1 MRKSRPGLGGPL
13 IPTPLLLPSCLL
25 GEGRTQKPDL
35 SSLQPLPPLPQFP
48 PGLKEAKENRA
59 LLRLPLSLPLP
70 HFLLGED
77 GLLAPPSPP
86 WQILALV
93 SSFCRAPR
101 VKRLDSNWTL
111 LFLSISPF
119 SWLSTPDTKLYITV
133 APPCVEIRIFRRYE
147 SPGEGVFFGDE
158 GRMGRR

>member
-1 MRKSRPGLGGPL
+1 MFPAPFMSQGTAVRKSRPGLGGPL

-111 LFLSISPF
+111 ISLHFTLFMAFHP
-119 SWLSTPDTKLYITV
+119 
-133 APPCVEIRIFRRYE
+133 RRKAVYH
-147 SPGEGVFFGDE
+147 SCPSLC
-158 GRMGRR
+158 